1 MFKWN
6 CGNGNAFHIENC
18 VCDGEINHVADSTCL
33 VRFAGQLLYRAE
45 NVLKPVL
52 TMCVSGNSRAVRPL
66 HRSATWKNK
75 LNNHPSMLFAFLLF
89 SNPYTWDFQKKIMV
103 DHDVLCSV
111 GVWHVHMWFSAFY
124 ETSGLLMHKHYIR
137 EISQIRMISDSRHKK
152 NTLCRSS

>member
-6 CGNGNAFHIENC
+6 SGNGNAFFIENC

-52 TMCVSGNSRAVRPL
+52 SMCVSGNSRAVRPL
-66 HRSATWKNK
+66 HRSAPWKTN
-75 LNNHPSMLFAFLLF
+75 LIVTLPCCLPFFSF

-103 DHDVLCSV
+103 DIDDLCS
-111 GVWHVHMWFSAFY
+111 GGMWHVHMWFSAFY
-124 ETSGLLMHKHYIR
+124 ETSGLLMHKHYMMWW
-137 EISQIRMISDSRHKK
+137 SQIEDTK
-152 NTLCRSS
+152 NTLYHSS